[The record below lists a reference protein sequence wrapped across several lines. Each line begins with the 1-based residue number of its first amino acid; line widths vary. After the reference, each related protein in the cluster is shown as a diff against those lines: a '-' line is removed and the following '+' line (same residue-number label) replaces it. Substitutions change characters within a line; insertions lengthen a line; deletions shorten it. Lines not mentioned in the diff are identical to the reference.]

1 MWWISRFKV
10 SKLMK
15 RPQQRLRIARNSLY
29 EIYETLIYE
38 KISKKSYCVVSLL
51 WVIVCQLEKKE
62 ANLLIWTSTH
72 FCTSLLTNSPLFTK
86 APKPQLRCLWI
97 VYIANLSLSWISDT
111 GLFALLLFL
120 TEKSIFR
127 LWLKGWKQ
135 STALPVEHFQLSNFI
150 RFGELLGQLGW
161 KLDMPKTVYFLEA
174 LQRLQI
180 LSSITR
186 YHMSY

>member
-15 RPQQRLRIARNSLY
+15 RPQQIARNSVY
-29 EIYETLIYE
+29 EIIYE
-38 KISKKSYCVVSLL
+38 KIPQKSLAELPIVLCHYCGLLCVSSRRKRPIFWYGLQP
-51 WVIVCQLEKKE
+51 IFAQPISADKQPPIHK
-62 ANLLIWTSTH
+62 STKDTASM
-72 FCTSLLTNSPLFTK
+72 FI
-86 APKPQLRCLWI
+86 WI

-127 LWLKGWKQ
+127 LRLKGWKQ

-174 LQRLQI
+174 FQQLQI